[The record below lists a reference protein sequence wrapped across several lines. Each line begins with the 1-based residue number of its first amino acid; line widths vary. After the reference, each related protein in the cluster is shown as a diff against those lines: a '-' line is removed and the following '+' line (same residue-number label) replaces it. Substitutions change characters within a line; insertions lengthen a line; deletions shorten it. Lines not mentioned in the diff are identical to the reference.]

1 VAVAVAGT
9 GKHRPLYLDTSALV
23 KLVIAERESRA
34 LRIEVGDRQVM
45 SSELALTELPRA
57 FRRAMAT
64 GRGSAMAH
72 RLWRLLDEIDFI
84 PLHRGQLL
92 RAGSFEEPWLESLD
106 AIHLA
111 AALSNA
117 TTFEAFVTYDR
128 NQARAV
134 KYAGLPL
141 LQPA

>member
-1 VAVAVAGT
+1 VDVVVADS
-9 GKHRPLYLDTSALV
+9 RPRLYLDSSALS

-34 LRIEVGDRQVM
+34 LRKEIGDRRVA

-57 FRRAMAT
+57 FRRALAG
-64 GRGSAMAH
+64 GRVSGTEH
-72 RLWRLLDEIDFI
+72 RVWRLLDEIYLV

-92 RAGSFEEPWLESLD
+92 KAGWFEEPWLESLD

-117 TTFEAFVTYDR
+117 DAFDAFVTYDQ

-134 KYAGLPL
+134 KYAGLRL